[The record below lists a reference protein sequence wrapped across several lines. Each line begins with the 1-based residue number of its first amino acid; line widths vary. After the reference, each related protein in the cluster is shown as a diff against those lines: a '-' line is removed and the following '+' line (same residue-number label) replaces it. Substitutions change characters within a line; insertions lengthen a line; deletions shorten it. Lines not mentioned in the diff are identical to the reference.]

1 MRDLT
6 TGKKMKLKQA
16 TDSNLGP
23 LIHNKQAMQANM
35 LMSMQVQTQNS
46 SRMNADPTIFSGSLG
61 LAKKFNKVSQS
72 NAALLHP
79 NSHLQ
84 STSNPDIVL
93 KGTHKPL
100 NPMGQTLSPRHKTK
114 AKN

>member
-61 LAKKFNKVSQS
+61 LAKKFNKVS
-72 NAALLHP
+72 
-79 NSHLQ
+79 
-84 STSNPDIVL
+84 
-93 KGTHKPL
+93 
-100 NPMGQTLSPRHKTK
+100 
-114 AKN
+114 